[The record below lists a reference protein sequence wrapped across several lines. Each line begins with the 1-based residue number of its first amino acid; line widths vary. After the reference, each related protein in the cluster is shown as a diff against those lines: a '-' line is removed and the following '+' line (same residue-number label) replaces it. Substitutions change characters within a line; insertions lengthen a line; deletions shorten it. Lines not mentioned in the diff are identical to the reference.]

1 MQRGSAEHPGDV
13 RGARMALQPTA
24 AQQAQECPPVD
35 LRIDTGGSS
44 PATSPR
50 RSWAGPDE
58 ARLTRNLIAYFEI
71 LVRWRLEEIA
81 AEHGGAAKEPHD
93 ELADP

>member
-1 MQRGSAEHPGDV
+1 VQRGSAEHPGDV

-24 AQQAQECPPVD
+24 VQQGQECPPVD
-35 LRIDTGGSS
+35 LPIDTAGSS
-44 PATSPR
+44 PVTSPR
-50 RSWAGPDE
+50 WAWASPDE

-81 AEHGGAAKEPHD
+81 AEYGTDAKEPHD